1 MGGQQGK
8 ERHLGS
14 GSGTITRSGKAKY
27 RSSREI
33 RTAGANI
40 FTEHN
45 EALLAA
51 RPLPDLPDVVSGS
64 GGGTLDPMGGPG
76 PPESQHVVA
85 TFSTLQSALPAHVA
99 PSPLPVSVSAAAA
112 AVAAAQVTSATPLG
126 DANTTNAAATK
137 WHSRE
142 NLLAPEEE
150 GDPQLFVAL
159 YEFRAQ
165 GENQLTL
172 RKGEQ
177 VRVLSYNK
185 SGEWCEAQAGSGEV
199 GWVPSNYITPVNSL
213 EKHSWYHGPIS
224 RNTAEYLLSSGINGS
239 FLVRESESSPGQRS
253 ISLRYDGRVYHY
265 RINEDENSKL
275 YVSSE
280 FRFNTLA
287 ELVHHHSQ
295 HADGL
300 ITQLLYPAPKRNKP
314 TVFGLTPGTVS
325 MFAFEE
331 PDEWEIERTDIAMKH
346 KLGGGQYGDVYE
358 AVWKRYNICVAVKTL
373 KEDTMALKDFL
384 EEASIMKE
392 MKHPNLVQLL
402 GVCTREPPFYIVT
415 EFMTRGNLLDYLRTC
430 SHDEVNEVTLLYMA
444 TQVAAA
450 MEYLEDRSFIHRDLA
465 ARNCLVGENHL
476 VKVADFGL
484 ARLMRDDT
492 YTAHAGAKFPI
503 KWTAPEGLAYNKFS
517 TKSDVWAFGILLWEI
532 ATYGVSP
539 YPGVDL
545 TNVYHLLES
554 GYRMDC
560 PQGCP
565 VRVYELMK
573 QCWLWI
579 PSDRP
584 TFSHIHHA
592 LETMFQETSITEEV
606 EQQLAAGGG
615 RKVRGTSTGT
625 HQQWNEEQL
634 PTSPRTSSTK
644 QRTKNKHGMMDE
656 GSSPNLPRDVRP
668 SPGILSA
675 RSTVVQLRRTTN
687 KKGKQAPAPPKR
699 TSSFRDST
707 CTDQDMPA
715 GMAGDELN
723 EFNGIDKIFEGIQKD
738 LADLASSNDAESE
751 SDLRERTP
759 DTEDSGAQSL
769 PTTQGLT
776 STHSTF
782 RSDPPHLQS
791 FRQKSGGLRDPKAG
805 GDRIRRGRMEKS
817 ESQSGTIGSRH
828 ITVAALEVHNV
839 KRAINRY
846 GTLPKGAR
854 IGAYL
859 ESLRQSGLSQ
869 GVPPADEQSSEH
881 QQDDQDEHGDQE
893 DHKDTLDKNA
903 ASMIRSNSTQSG
915 FQPQSPLISR
925 LSPRLQPLRSDK
937 RNKEPSLAD
946 LEFPPPPLDLPPPP
960 DDFMEENQSAT
971 MEFPPPPGSDRWLGT
986 SSPESRRR
994 LAQKPIPSPRA
1005 RRKADFA
1012 NVSPQKLPSS
1022 AAQDSQQGGGEGSES
1037 PQADRATLSVTRC
1050 RMRDADA
1057 DKPPVRAKPNLDTS
1071 LDGEA
1076 SEGSPASR
1084 FGVNLRHR
1092 DQSSDSCE
1100 SFKSTENL
1108 SPRPGLASAKVK
1120 GKSSSAAAKSP
1131 GSSSADTEGMHTPSS
1146 PVGEGGQAP
1155 SSPAAVDGSPPSV
1168 DAASL
1173 ASRDGSVEEL
1183 SAEEPKVV
1191 LGLGINHEVKESLE
1205 LKLVSELKEA
1215 DEKKEQKDDKK
1226 EPSPD
1231 GVTGGETSPGSQ
1243 KNPAVQLVSELFESL
1258 RQKSNKVGDTQ
1269 HLDNGNA
1276 VNIESDNSNL
1286 RDSSNQIGFKTNLKK
1301 VKNTFEKSSSEKEER
1316 KIYFKT
1322 QLRKTDTSKGEDN
1335 FNLESDPHSTL
1346 MDFRAQLRKTNIV
1359 KEDDSKAAGDDTSP
1373 GDQQENGSQVLSEV
1387 NRKSD
1392 NAGKNER
1399 SCDSGIKSDIMSESV
1414 TSIHSEK
1421 RDSVQSDSLKVSEDE
1436 DAKRFSS
1443 SSISSLKKL
1452 WEKQDADKLAKA
1464 DPNQTSPKYAPSIN
1478 KRPDLPKLTK
1488 SEKDSATDTPVL
1500 KKTPEDEGKVG
1511 KLERRVWPPPSSS
1524 EMDAKPVDGKPSV
1537 PVKPVVKSFKLPP
1550 PPAGVKPPPPKPA
1563 GIYATP
1569 SLIRPPSVPVISVK
1583 KEGKDSENKES
1594 KGIKEAKDSGSKDN
1608 ASGNPPPSMTSS
1620 GGTLPSDSV
1629 SGSSSSS
1636 TEKAG
1641 LVEQGRGVEASV
1653 ATLRT
1658 EGATTTVAACIQS
1671 AQRVLDFYQACWEYM
1686 DNIPPQSR
1694 FHMRELLTRLE
1705 LQTRQLRSAGGRS
1718 IEHNEKLFAEIE
1730 STVRDVTNTVQ
1741 R

>member
-1 MGGQQGK
+1 M
-8 ERHLGS
+8 LIS
-14 GSGTITRSGKAKY
+14 
-27 RSSREI
+27 
-33 RTAGANI
+33 
-40 FTEHN
+40 
-45 EALLAA
+45 
-51 RPLPDLPDVVSGS
+51 
-64 GGGTLDPMGGPG
+64 
-76 PPESQHVVA
+76 
-85 TFSTLQSALPAHVA
+85 
-99 PSPLPVSVSAAAA
+99 
-112 AVAAAQVTSATPLG
+112 
-126 DANTTNAAATK
+126 
-137 WHSRE
+137 
-142 NLLAPEEE
+142 
-150 GDPQLFVAL
+150 
-159 YEFRAQ
+159 
-165 GENQLTL
+165 
-172 RKGEQ
+172 GEQ

-185 SGEWCEAQAGSGEV
+185 SGEWCEAHAGSGEV

-253 ISLRYDGRVYHY
+253 ISLRYNGRVYHY

-314 TVFGLTPGTVS
+314 TVFGLTP
-325 MFAFEE
+325 E

-384 EEASIMKE
+384 EEAAIMKA

-415 EFMTRGNLLDYLRTC
+415 EFMTRGNLLDYLRVC
-430 SHDEVNEVTLLYMA
+430 SHDEVNEVVLLYMA

-450 MEYLEDRSFIHRDLA
+450 MEYLEERNFIHRDLA

-517 TKSDVWAFGILLWEI
+517 TKSDVWAFGILLWEF

-573 QCWLWI
+573 QCWLWN
-579 PSDRP
+579 PADRP

-615 RKVRGTSTGT
+615 RKTRGTASSST
-625 HQQWNEEQL
+625 HQQWSEDQL
-634 PTSPRTSSTK
+634 PTSPRTSSAR
-644 QRTKNKHGMMDE
+644 QRSNKNKHNMMDE
-656 GSSPNLPRDVRP
+656 GSSPNLPREVRP

-699 TSSFRDST
+699 TRQQAGDLEDSARGRLGTRAHMVRHPSLRPFIGPRLPATAHRSFRDST
-707 CTDQDMPA
+707 CTDQELPA

-723 EFNGIDKIFEGIQKD
+723 EFNGIQKD

-751 SDLRERTP
+751 SELRERTP

-776 STHSTF
+776 TTHSTF
-782 RSDPPHLQS
+782 RADPPHLQS
-791 FRQKSGGLRDPKAG
+791 FRQKSSAGLRDPKAG
-805 GDRIRRGRMEKS
+805 GERIRRGRMEKA
-817 ESQSGTIGSRH
+817 ESQSGTGGKH
-828 ITVAALEVHNV
+828 LTVAALEVHNV

-869 GVPPADEQSSEH
+869 GVPPPDDNVQSSEQRE
-881 QQDDQDEHGDQE
+881 QQDLGQQEEQGDHE
-893 DHKDTLDKNA
+893 ESKENPDKNTV
-903 ASMIRSNSTQSG
+903 SMIRSNSTQSG
-915 FQPQSPLISR
+915 FPPQSPLISR
-925 LSPRLQPLRSDK
+925 LSPRLQPLRTDK
-937 RNKEPSLAD
+937 RIKEPSLAD
-946 LEFPPPPLDLPPPP
+946 LEFPPPPIDLPPPP
-960 DDFMEENQSAT
+960 DDFIEDALSAT
-971 MEFPPPPGSDRWLGT
+971 LEFPPPPGSERWLGT

-994 LAQKPIPSPRA
+994 LVQKPIPSPRA
-1005 RRKADFA
+1005 RRKTDYS
-1012 NVSPQKLPSS
+1012 NVSPQKLS
-1022 AAQDSQQGGGEGSES
+1022 AQSVSENQVIAEGSES
-1037 PQADRATLSVTRC
+1037 PQAERTTLSITRL
-1050 RMRDADA
+1050 RLRDTDA

-1071 LDGEA
+1071 IDGDTT
-1076 SEGSPASR
+1076 EGSPASR

-1100 SFKSTENL
+1100 SFKSSENL
-1108 SPRPGLASAKVK
+1108 SPRPGLGNTKIKAKP
-1120 GKSSSAAAKSP
+1120 SSTPAKSP
-1131 GSSSADTEGMHTPSS
+1131 GSSSAETEGLQTPSS
-1146 PVGEGGQAP
+1146 PVGDGGQTPSSPTGDGGQTP
-1155 SSPAAVDGSPPSV
+1155 SSPAGIDVSPPSV
-1168 DAASL
+1168 DVASL
-1173 ASRDGSVEEL
+1173 ASRDGSIEEL
-1183 SAEEPKVV
+1183 STEEPKVV
-1191 LGLGINHEVKESLE
+1191 IGLGINHEVKESLE
-1205 LKLVSELKEA
+1205 LKLVSELKEVG
-1215 DEKKEQKDDKK
+1215 DKKEQ
-1226 EPSPD
+1226 SPD
-1231 GVTGGETSPGSQ
+1231 PIPTGETSPGSQ
-1243 KNPAVQLVSELFESL
+1243 KNPALQLVSELFESL
-1258 RQKSNKVGDTQ
+1258 RHKSNKASESP
-1269 HLDNGNA
+1269 HLDNGNT
-1276 VNIESDNSNL
+1276 VNNEHFIKSEMENTNV
-1286 RDSSNQIGFKTNLKK
+1286 RDASNQLGFKPSLKK
-1301 VKNTFEKSSSEKEER
+1301 VKSPFERNNSERDQR
-1316 KIYFKT
+1316 KINFKA
-1322 QLRKTDTSKGEDN
+1322 QLRKTDTTKSVE
-1335 FNLESDPHSTL
+1335 ESCNTEIDPHSTL
-1346 MDFRAQLRKTNIV
+1346 MDFRAQLRKTNVV
-1359 KEDDSKAAGDDTSP
+1359 KDSELSAKTPEEDTCP
-1373 GDQQENGSQVLSEV
+1373 EDQQENGVQVFSEV
-1387 NRKSD
+1387 IKRTD
-1392 NAGKNER
+1392 NGGKNER
-1399 SCDSGIKSDIMSESV
+1399 SCDSGIKSDVMSESI
-1414 TSIHSEK
+1414 TNIQSEK
-1421 RDSVQSDSLKVSEDE
+1421 RDSLQGEKRDTLQGEKRESVQGEKKESDQSDSLKVSEDE

-1452 WEKQDADKLAKA
+1452 WEKQDSDKLAKS
-1464 DPNQTSPKYAPSIN
+1464 DPNQTSPKYAPCIY
-1478 KRPDLPKLTK
+1478 KRPELPKLTK
-1488 SEKDSATDTPVL
+1488 GEKDTNTDTQL
-1500 KKTPEDEGKVG
+1500 TNKTPEDEGKVG
-1511 KLERRVWPPPSSS
+1511 KLERRMWPPTCGS
-1524 EMDAKPVDGKPSV
+1524 EPDMKLSDGKPSV

-1569 SLIRPPSVPVISVK
+1569 SIIRPPSLPVISVK
-1583 KEGKDSENKES
+1583 KEGKEAES
-1594 KGIKEAKDSGSKDN
+1594 KDVKLLKEVPLGVSV
-1608 ASGNPPPSMTSS
+1608 NPTPSMTSS
-1620 GGTLPSDSV
+1620 GGTVPSDSV
-1629 SGSSSSS
+1629 SASSSSS

-1641 LVEQGRGVEASV
+1641 LMEQGHLVESSIANLQSENST
-1653 ATLRT
+1653 A
-1658 EGATTTVAACIQS
+1658 TVAACIQA
-1671 AQRVLDFYQACWEYM
+1671 AQKVSGFHRACGDYM

-1718 IEHNEKLFAEIE
+1718 IEHNEKLFLEIE
-1730 STVRDVTNTVQ
+1730 NTVKDITNTIQ